1 MITASIKTCSLFC
14 HGPKLFIFKTFYI
27 AMHGKH
33 PCTNGQKTEK
43 YPFFAPGKH
52 FANEIFDEINKVKL
66 GNTNTAFKSFVKKN
80 SKLKNEVPFL
90 L

>member
-1 MITASIKTCSLFC
+1 MYKRPENRKVHIC
-14 HGPKLFIFKTFYI
+14 
-27 AMHGKH
+27 
-33 PCTNGQKTEK
+33 
-43 YPFFAPGKH
+43 FALGKH

-80 SKLKNEVPFL
+80 GKLKNEVPFL